1 MSKNVAI
8 IIQKLNGGGAE
19 RTASNLSI
27 LLSGHYHTHVIVF
40 DGQNRTYPISG
51 QLHDLRL
58 PPRNGVAGKLFNLLQ
73 RVRAVRRIKKKEGI
87 DCTISFMD
95 GANLVNVLSRVHDRI
110 VTSVR
115 IQMSAS
121 RQDASDQKKMAQKSM
136 NWISKKSD
144 CIVSLSDG
152 VKQDLIENF
161 GVDGEKIVTIYNPCD
176 GKLLMELA
184 ERNEQAAS
192 KLGTHSV
199 TTMGR
204 LTEQKGQWHLIRAFR
219 KVVAAVP
226 DATLY
231 ILGEGPLL
239 ERLTEL
245 TKALRLQKNVVFL
258 GYVEAPHAFIRKS
271 QMFVFPSLYEGLGNV
286 LLEAM
291 ACGTPCIASDCLS
304 GPREILAPGTSAQQC
319 LPAYEQAPY
328 GILTSVCGPGQF
340 NADEP
345 LTQTEE
351 QLADAM
357 LLLFQDDAVRQQY
370 HEKGLERVQ
379 DFSPEAIATMWTQV
393 IE

>member
-1 MSKNVAI
+1 MNKNVAI

-19 RTASNLSI
+19 RTASNLS
-27 LLSGHYHTHVIVF
+27 LLLADHYHTHVIVF

-51 QLHDLRL
+51 QLHDLCL
-58 PPRNGVAGKLFNLLQ
+58 PPQNGMAGKLFNLLK

-95 GANLVNVLSRVHDRI
+95 GANMVNVLSRVHDQI
-110 VTSVR
+110 ITSVR

-121 RQDASDQKKMAQKSM
+121 RQDPGDQKKIVQRSM
-136 NWISKKSD
+136 NWISRKSD

-152 VKQDLIENF
+152 VRQDLIENY
-161 GVDGEKIVTIYNPCD
+161 GIDGKKIVTIYNPCD
-176 GKLLMELA
+176 GKLLIELA
-184 ERNEQAAS
+184 QRNQQAAAQMS
-192 KLGTHSV
+192 VNSV

-204 LTEQKGQWHLIRAFR
+204 LTEQKGQWHLIRAFQ
-219 KVVAAVP
+219 KVVAAIP

-239 ERLTEL
+239 DRLQAL
-245 TKALRLQKNVVFL
+245 AKALRLQERIVFL
-258 GYVEAPHAFIRKS
+258 GFVEAPHAFIFKS
-271 QMFVFPSLYEGLGNV
+271 RMFVFPSLFEGLGNV

-304 GPREILAPGTSAQQC
+304 GPREILAPGTSVRQL
-319 LPAYEQAPY
+319 LPCYEQAPY

-340 NADEP
+340 NAVEP
-345 LTQTEE
+345 LTEQEI

-357 LLLFQDDAVRQQY
+357 LLLFQDDAARQQY
-370 HEKGLERVQ
+370 HEKGLERIQ
-379 DFSPEAIATMWTQV
+379 AFSPEAIATMWTKV